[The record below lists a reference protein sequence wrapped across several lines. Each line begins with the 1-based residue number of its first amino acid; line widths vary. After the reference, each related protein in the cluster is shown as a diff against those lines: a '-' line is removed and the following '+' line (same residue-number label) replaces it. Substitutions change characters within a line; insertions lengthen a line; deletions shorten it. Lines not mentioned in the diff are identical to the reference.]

1 MSGKTNPTL
10 IGAFFL
16 GALALLIT
24 GILVFS
30 KGALKQL
37 PRYIVYFDESVNGLN
52 VGAPVK
58 LRGVNVGTVVDVV
71 VLPDPSGARIVTPV
85 ILNVDPSKLL
95 SPEGQ
100 PLENIRRDAGEL
112 AKMGLR
118 AQLNLQSLV
127 TGQLYIEL
135 DFRPDKHPR
144 LLGEHLAY
152 RPYPEIPSIPSS
164 KEEIENTV
172 GEALGEI
179 RKLPVQEVAQAT
191 LKTLQHIEQILASQ
205 DSKELPTSLNKSA
218 KDLDALVLNL
228 NAQTTRL
235 SASLDET
242 LKEAN
247 LLMRNANS
255 QLGPALSATAGAM
268 QEAKTALAALND
280 QPVQASL
287 ENALEE
293 LSRAA
298 RSIHVLADYL
308 QRDPNAVLVGKATP
322 KE

>member
-1 MSGKTNPTL
+1 MSGKSNPAW

-16 GALALLIT
+16 GAVALLIA
-24 GILVFS
+24 GVLIFS
-30 KGALKQL
+30 KGALRRL
-37 PRYIVYFDESVNGLN
+37 PHFTIYFDESVNGLN

-58 LRGVNVGTVVDVV
+58 LRGANVGKVVSVIVMSDQQ
-71 VLPDPSGARIVTPV
+71 GARLVTPV
-85 ILNVDPSKLL
+85 VIELDPGTILDF
-95 SPEGQ
+95 EGR
-100 PLENIRRDAGEL
+100 PLKNTRSAGEL
-112 AKMGLR
+112 ARLGLS

-144 LLGEHLAY
+144 LLGEHFAY

-172 GEALGEI
+172 GEALSEI
-179 RKLPVQEVAQAT
+179 RKLPVQDVAQAT
-191 LKTLQHIEQILASQ
+191 LKTLRHIEQILASHDSQ
-205 DSKELPTSLNKSA
+205 DLPTSLNKSA
-218 KDLDALVLNL
+218 KDLDALILNL
-228 NAQTTRL
+228 NAQTARL
-235 SASLDET
+235 TASLDET

-268 QEAKTALAALND
+268 QEAKTALASVND
-280 QPVQASL
+280 RPIQASL
-287 ENALEE
+287 ERTLEE

-298 RSIHVLADYL
+298 RSVSVLADYL